1 MAAPLMLIDRFGSVY
16 MKKRTTLE
24 CVKKENSRAINIK
37 AAVSAP
43 ISLVQ
48 RKNDICSCYG

>member
-16 MKKRTTLE
+16 VKKRTTLE